1 MSNRLVKN
9 YHELKISN
17 EKSRFVIISYFGKLQ
32 HLYIKILIK
41 KHYNQEKITIIYCFL
56 MDFIVPILL
65 IYPAVTKPTY
75 VVRILLAVT
84 LAHWARI
91 KQLLDK
97 IINELS

>member
-1 MSNRLVKN
+1 
-9 YHELKISN
+9 
-17 EKSRFVIISYFGKLQ
+17 
-32 HLYIKILIK
+32 
-41 KHYNQEKITIIYCFL
+41 

-84 LAHWARI
+84 LAQWARI